1 MFTKKKILAFV
12 MLLAVAAPLLFFA
25 GFLLKQKLIEN
36 DMEEMLENTSLQT
49 VTVNLADIQWV
60 KENKEAVIDGKSFD
74 VKSSITKGDQVI
86 LTGLYD
92 NEEDGLHEEFNNFVQ
107 QKNGAASPL
116 GNAVIKFLF
125 PPLYTNTVNPL
136 WQNSWQYIA
145 QDLFSNYQEKISE
158 NNLSIISPPPRFV

>member
-49 VTVNLADIQWV
+49 ITVNITDIQWV
-60 KENKEAVIDGKSFD
+60 KENKEAVIDGKLFD
-74 VKSSITKGDQVI
+74 VKSSITKSDLVI

-92 NEEDGLHEEFNNFVQ
+92 SEEDGLHEEFNNLVQ
-107 QKNGAASPL
+107 QKN
-116 GNAVIKFLF
+116 
-125 PPLYTNTVNPL
+125 
-136 WQNSWQYIA
+136 
-145 QDLFSNYQEKISE
+145 
-158 NNLSIISPPPRFV
+158 

>member
-36 DMEEMLENTSLQT
+36 DMKEKLESTSLQT
-49 VTVNLADIQWV
+49 VAVNTGDIQWV
-60 KENKEAVIDGKSFD
+60 KENKEAVIDGKLFD
-74 VKSSITKGDQVI
+74 VKSSITKGDQLI

-92 NEEDGLHEEFNNFVQ
+92 NDEDCLHKQFNNLVQ

-145 QDLFSNYQEKISE
+145 QDHFSAYKEKIFE
-158 NNLSIISPPPRFV
+158 KHLSIITPPPKFA